1 MELVETPFFLIILIT
16 TGMKPFMYNFQKTKG
31 HLNLGNINQNN
42 STQIISSFHELRK
55 RAWFFLEELCLP

>member
-55 RAWFFLEELCLP
+55 RA